1 MKRKNPLYV
10 VSEKGKTVEKTQ
22 SYLEVWMGQLGVLS
36 AYRLIGDLL
45 KSLLEFATNALRLEK
60 VLQVFENIMNLFQA
74 PSQRPT

>member
-36 AYRLIGDLL
+36 AYRWIGDLL
-45 KSLLEFATNALRLEK
+45 KSLLEFATNALRLDK